1 MTNDNKPSYGKEFE
15 TKQKEV
21 LTVRKIV
28 FRTLT
33 VCIVLFLIGIIAAFF
48 YIRSA
53 LAPVD
58 PDSDEEVEIEV
69 PLGSTSSDIAT
80 LLEEKELIS
89 NSKVFQ
95 LYLKFKNKPDFQAG
109 EYTLSPSQTYDEIVE
124 ELQSGKVMEE
134 PLYRITIPEGKAAD
148 QIAELL
154 ARKFD
159 FTSDEFLDELNDD
172 KTLKTMRE
180 NYPDLITK
188 ELNNDELLIP
198 LEGYL
203 YAGTYDFFEEEPSI
217 ESIINMMI
225 ERTNEVM
232 EENMDEVKSSD
243 LSIHEVLTLASVV
256 ERESKFDEDRSKV
269 AQVFLN
275 RLQED
280 MKLQSDITAAYANRE
295 HKVLMTY
302 EDIETDSPYNTYVQK
317 GLPPG
322 PISSPSLD
330 SIEAVV
336 EPEGKDFTELYF
348 YARPDG
354 ETLYSDSLEEHTK
367 IKEQYEHEW
376 HELEEEQSKSKKD

>member
-232 EENMDEVKSSD
+232 EENMDEIKSSD

>member
-232 EENMDEVKSSD
+232 EENMDEIKSSD
-243 LSIHEVLTLASVV
+243 LSTHEVLTLASVV

>member
-89 NSKVFQ
+89 NSKVFK

-109 EYTLSPSQTYDEIVE
+109 EYTLSPSQTNDEIVE

-134 PLYRITIPEGKAAD
+134 PLYRNTIPEGKAAD

-232 EENMDEVKSSD
+232 EENMDEIKSSD

-280 MKLQSDITAAYANRE
+280 MKLQSD
-295 HKVLMTY
+295 
-302 EDIETDSPYNTYVQK
+302 
-317 GLPPG
+317 
-322 PISSPSLD
+322 
-330 SIEAVV
+330 
-336 EPEGKDFTELYF
+336 
-348 YARPDG
+348 
-354 ETLYSDSLEEHTK
+354 
-367 IKEQYEHEW
+367 
-376 HELEEEQSKSKKD
+376 

>member
-109 EYTLSPSQTYDEIVE
+109 EYTLSPSQTYDEILE

-232 EENMDEVKSSD
+232 EENMDEIKSSD

>member
-109 EYTLSPSQTYDEIVE
+109 EYTLSPSQTYDEILE

-134 PLYRITIPEGKAAD
+134 PLYRNTIPEGKAAD

-232 EENMDEVKSSD
+232 EENMDEIKSSD